1 MWENSEE
8 NVENIKYTF
17 KFVSIILQSIT
28 KDDEL
33 PQRACSICIS
43 YLKHAYTFRQQ
54 ALDTICSLRLAKAL
68 GELSTKENDLQQ
80 GIEMG
85 SASMMPN
92 YQNANPDGGNKFFKS
107 NVIPQKYAPN
117 RLAYD
122 EQEMQRELELFFDD
136 EDDENDAED
145 SETGSSSGC
154 ESMQPTMTN
163 GQAAAARSGAIKEAI
178 NNFFNYSEKRFAE
191 DDLSDFP
198 GITVKEPEDDHKE
211 RKCFACKRLFMLT
224 ESFDAHMKDCV
235 QSLLFTFVSST
246 QKLVELKKEK
256 MISAQEFT
264 RRMIFAVKGCVKSLA
279 MCYQITAKQPMRSS
293 VNTDVSF
300 ATKTLPK
307 QMFQS
312 IDRTS
317 LPTDYPEI
325 NQQFAAAAA
334 ITPVRFPKVP
344 NFAAKCPACKQL
356 FDSIQALE
364 EHNQRNH
371 NNSSRSATNS
381 VSDVQSVYDSDDQ
394 RSVGSRN
401 ALWDLLQEADAMHDG
416 IVNVERFRQ
425 RKPQVESFRL
435 TKNNLSAYED

>member
-1 MWENSEE
+1 M
-8 NVENIKYTF
+8 
-17 KFVSIILQSIT
+17 QPIT

-54 ALDTICSLRLAKAL
+54 ALDTASSIRLAKAL
-68 GELSTKENDLQQ
+68 AQLSTKDDF
-80 GIEMG
+80 EMNSSTIG
-85 SASMMPN
+85 LLP
-92 YQNANPDGGNKFFKS
+92 PPPPTPGGGNKFFKS
-107 NVIPQKYAPN
+107 NMTTSAAQSAN

-122 EQEMQRELELFFDD
+122 EQEMQRELELFFAD

-154 ESMQPTMTN
+154 ESMQPTLNN
-163 GQAAAARSGAIKEAI
+163 GQVAARSGAAVKDAI

-191 DDLSDFP
+191 DELSDFP
-198 GITVKEPEDDHKE
+198 GITVKEPDDDHKE
-211 RKCFACKRLFMLT
+211 RKCFACKRLFMLN

-235 QSLLFTFVSST
+235 QSLLFTFVGST

-264 RRMIFAVKGCVKSLA
+264 RRMIFAVKECVKSLA
-279 MCYQITAKQPMRSS
+279 MCYKITAKPIRLT

-300 ATKTLPK
+300 AGKSVPK

-312 IDRTS
+312 IDRNVIS
-317 LPTDYPEI
+317 QP
-325 NQQFAAAAA
+325 AAAAA
-334 ITPVRFPKVP
+334 DDDDLALPRRFPKVP
-344 NFAAKCPACKQL
+344 NFAAKCPACLQM

-371 NNSSRSATNS
+371 NEHTGSSSRSAS
-381 VSDVQSVYDSDDQ
+381 VHSVYGGDSDDQ
-394 RSVGSRN
+394 RSSTGGSRSN
-401 ALWDLLQEADAMHDG
+401 TLWDMLQQSSSSEAMHRDG
-416 IVNVERFRQ
+416 IVNVERLRH
-425 RKPQVESFRL
+425 RNRQVENIRL
-435 TKNNLSAYED
+435 TKNNLSGYED

>member
-1 MWENSEE
+1 
-8 NVENIKYTF
+8 
-17 KFVSIILQSIT
+17 
-28 KDDEL
+28 
-33 PQRACSICIS
+33 
-43 YLKHAYTFRQQ
+43 
-54 ALDTICSLRLAKAL
+54 
-68 GELSTKENDLQQ
+68 
-80 GIEMG
+80 MG
-85 SASMMPN
+85 SAFMMPN
-92 YQNANPDGGNKFFKS
+92 EQNGDPNTSRFSKPNM
-107 NVIPQKYAPN
+107 IPQPYAAN
-117 RLAYD
+117 RLVYD

-136 EDDENDAED
+136 EEDDIDADD

-154 ESMQPTMTN
+154 ESMQPTLNN

-246 QKLVELKKEK
+246 QKLVELKKQK

-279 MCYQITAKQPMRSS
+279 MCYKITAKPLRST

-300 ATKTLPK
+300 ANKTVPK

-312 IDRTS
+312 LDRNVTE
-317 LPTDYPEI
+317 YPQM
-325 NQQFAAAAA
+325 NSQFASLATDTT
-334 ITPVRFPKVP
+334 TPVRFPKVP
-344 NFAAKCPACKQL
+344 NFAAKCPACLQL

-371 NNSSRSATNS
+371 NDSSRSATNS

-401 ALWDLLQEADAMHDG
+401 ALWDMLQESDAMQDG
-416 IVNVERFRQ
+416 IVNVERLR
-425 RKPQVESFRL
+425 RRSPHVENFRL